1 MDERVG
7 SEASEEPGIANIRK
21 LLEVDGRLAERVESS
36 QTRWTGKIFS
46 TLTYDVRLPDGS
58 LGYRE
63 IVRHHGGA
71 GVCAVREGRICLV
84 RQYRVALGRM
94 TLEIPA
100 GKLEEGEDP
109 SVCASR
115 ELLEET
121 GLVASRLEFVAR
133 SAGSPGFTDE
143 ATRIFL
149 AHGLEAHPSHPDEGE
164 FVDVVWLPVDDV
176 VRAVHAGL
184 IQDAKTIV
192 SALVAKAR
200 GLG

>member
-1 MDERVG
+1 MDAMVGGEALER
-7 SEASEEPGIANIRK
+7 PGVDVIRE
-21 LLEVDGRLAERVESS
+21 LLEDDDRFAERIESS
-36 QTRWTGKIFS
+36 QTRWSGRIFS
-46 TLTYDVRLPDGS
+46 AHTYDVRLPDGT

-71 GVCAVREGRICLV
+71 GVCAVREGRVCLV

-109 SVCASR
+109 CACAAR

-121 GLVASRLEFVAR
+121 GLVASRLELVAR
-133 SAGSPGFTDE
+133 SAGSPGFNDE
-143 ATRIFL
+143 KTRIFL
-149 AHGLEAHPSHPDEGE
+149 AHGLEAHPAHPDEGE
-164 FVDVVWLPVDDV
+164 FVDVAWIPVDDV
-176 VRAVHAGL
+176 VRAVHEGL
-184 IQDAKTIV
+184 IQDSKTIV
-192 SALVAKAR
+192 AVLVAKER

>member
-1 MDERVG
+1 MDEAVG

-21 LLEVDGRLAERVESS
+21 LLEVDGHLAERVESS

-100 GKLEEGEDP
+100 GKL
-109 SVCASR
+109 
-115 ELLEET
+115 
-121 GLVASRLEFVAR
+121 
-133 SAGSPGFTDE
+133 
-143 ATRIFL
+143 
-149 AHGLEAHPSHPDEGE
+149 
-164 FVDVVWLPVDDV
+164 
-176 VRAVHAGL
+176 
-184 IQDAKTIV
+184 
-192 SALVAKAR
+192 
-200 GLG
+200 